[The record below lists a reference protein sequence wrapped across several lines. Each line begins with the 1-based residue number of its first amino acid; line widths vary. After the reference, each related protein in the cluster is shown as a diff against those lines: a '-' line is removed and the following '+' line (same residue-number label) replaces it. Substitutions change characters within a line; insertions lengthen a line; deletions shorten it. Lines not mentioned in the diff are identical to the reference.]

1 MYDKKLKHLKE
12 STEKL
17 NDKELTILLLSGI
30 TENCMKKG
38 VQFSVS
44 ELILRLAMVVQK
56 LVRDGIISRERGF
69 DLAGSAAEIIGE
81 FLTQQKNKEK
91 EMND

>member
-1 MYDKKLKHLKE
+1 MDDKKLKQLKE
-12 STEKL
+12 SAEKL
-17 NDKELTILLLSGI
+17 NDKELTILLLSGV
-30 TENCMKKG
+30 TEDCIKKG

-69 DLAGSAAEIIGE
+69 DLAASAAEIIGE